1 MLAVAKVNESFQLY
15 PFFLQLSPSIPSLV
29 ALPSPFFTYVK
40 KTNANS
46 VQSLALI
53 SRLGGIVI
61 LATDCRS
68 SHAAKNGN
76 ILSQLSRSRG
86 LRLRNKSE

>member
-1 MLAVAKVNESFQLY
+1 MLAVTKVSESFQLY
-15 PFFLQLSPSIPSLV
+15 PFFLQLSPIPSLL
-29 ALPSPFFTYVK
+29 ALPSPSFAYVK

-53 SRLGGIVI
+53 SRLGGVVI